1 MHEQLTTENEENGE
15 EGMDQKTT
23 EVNLADWIQAGIDRK
38 KRKEEQK
45 ANRKLSRAKH
55 KKDEDIGVHEVPKV
69 PENMVRDRH
78 LKGKKFTKRFSD
90 RCRNADCKC
99 DDEEHL
105 TVDMSDWSAERATKD
120 AEKETLPRIGIPDWS
135 AGLTIQKDRIG
146 IPDWSAGL
154 TIQEDRNKVQTLA
167 PLLTIGPEELDA
179 ITDQEWEE
187 VELAVDSGASET
199 VVHEGMILSAE
210 IREGPAS
217 RRGVEYQ
224 VANGVRNPNLGEKR
238 FIGVTSEGISRRLTA
253 QVCDVNQG
261 LLSVSRVARGGS
273 RVVFD
278 SDGSYIEDKTTN
290 ERIHLEERNGMYMLK
305 LWTRRSVF

>member
-1 MHEQLTTENEENGE
+1 M
-15 EGMDQKTT
+15 
-23 EVNLADWIQAGIDRK
+23 
-38 KRKEEQK
+38 
-45 ANRKLSRAKH
+45 
-55 KKDEDIGVHEVPKV
+55 
-69 PENMVRDRH
+69 
-78 LKGKKFTKRFSD
+78 
-90 RCRNADCKC
+90 
-99 DDEEHL
+99 
-105 TVDMSDWSAERATKD
+105 
-120 AEKETLPRIGIPDWS
+120 
-135 AGLTIQKDRIG
+135 
-146 IPDWSAGL
+146 
-154 TIQEDRNKVQTLA
+154 
-167 PLLTIGPEELDA
+167 TIGPEELDA

-224 VANGVRNPNLGEKR
+224 VANGVRIPNLGEKK
-238 FIGVTSEGISRRLTA
+238 FVGITSEGVSRRLTA

-305 LWTRRSVF
+305 MWTRRAGF